1 MLNNGRFVR
10 TAEAQQQPQQTD
22 RMGMTQKIA
31 RAAFINIQ
39 SLEPG
44 GKEGIQLRESRVR
57 RIADMVA
64 QGLQQGDAVTPGRI
78 RDFGERMQAQILRR
92 DVHRHAFPVHIAQN
106 MGTVQRM
113 GGKKHVD
120 RDAGNILFL
129 P

>member
-1 MLNNGRFVR
+1 MRNATLQLLANAPGISRADVAADTPGVR
-10 TAEAQQQPQQTD
+10 IT
-22 RMGMTQKIA
+22 GIA
-31 RAAFINIQ
+31 R
-39 SLEPG
+39 PG
-44 GKEGIQLRESRVR
+44 SPNYL
-57 RIADMVA
+57 IAYLDIS
-64 QGLQQGDAVTPGRI
+64 AVTPGRI

-92 DVHRHAFPVHIAQN
+92 DVHGHAFSVHIAQN